1 MTSLS
6 SDSCFSG
13 GNLCRRLD
21 ITDDDDDIVSLVP
34 AEAAVSLGPFVVAL
48 ARLGQHNTYKTTASP
63 VCRSVLLGEGGQIVS
78 TLYFNSAL

>member
-1 MTSLS
+1 MYNLQERMTSLS

-21 ITDDDDDIVSLVP
+21 ITDVDDIVSHVP

-48 ARLGQHNTYKTTASP
+48 QAGSVVALKGELGHFQSKGRLI
-63 VCRSVLLGEGGQIVS
+63 E
-78 TLYFNSAL
+78 

>member
-21 ITDDDDDIVSLVP
+21 ITDVDDDIVSLVP

-48 ARLGQHNTYKTTASP
+48 ARLGQHTTHTKQQL
-63 VCRSVLLGEGGQIVS
+63 VRFVDRFCWEREDK
-78 TLYFNSAL
+78 